1 MEGEGEGVQGRRHIG
16 AEDMSQALKGAHRT
30 ILVEWIRED
39 VKRGKLKR
47 GDYMVTDAEWIELL
61 KEAEGK

>member
-1 MEGEGEGVQGRRHIG
+1 
-16 AEDMSQALKGAHRT
+16 MSQALQGAHRT